1 MGYYKIK
8 SHAGTGKLLNIAAS
22 GPISGRKNTNI
33 WDESCPIDQTWSIAS
48 LGNNQQVKIINNLSY
63 MLNANTSTWN
73 CDVYTSNS
81 DTYVNFEKVSTGVY
95 YIRLKSHPERYLTA
109 GGTKSGSDVS
119 WEKLSTTT
127 AGKKAQQWKVTAT
140 SLPTVYTRVT
150 SGADSLGDDQ
160 METNAE
166 YIYNY
171 LKKKGF
177 TKNAI
182 CGILGNMNSES
193 TINPAVW
200 QSLNDMYLDM
210 DWFSG

>member
-1 MGYYKIK
+1 
-8 SHAGTGKLLNIAAS
+8 
-22 GPISGRKNTNI
+22 
-33 WDESCPIDQTWSIAS
+33 
-48 LGNNQQVKIINNLSY
+48 

-160 METNAE
+160 MEQMRSTS
-166 YIYNY
+166 IIISRRKDSPRM
-171 LKKKGF
+171 LSVGF
-177 TKNAI
+177 LEI
-182 CGILGNMNSES
+182 
-193 TINPAVW
+193 
-200 QSLNDMYLDM
+200 
-210 DWFSG
+210 